1 MIVNMSDLRRW
12 TREARRTNTRTEG
25 RMVHIQGEGDLYYP
39 IDKHKGVIEMLD
51 RKRKLTAHLYWWQGR
66 YWDFIT
72 TIERPLPS
80 KV

>member
-1 MIVNMSDLRRW
+1 
-12 TREARRTNTRTEG
+12 
-25 RMVHIQGEGDLYYP
+25 MVHIQGEGDLYYP